1 MSLSA
6 LAVKYKPIVI
16 SVVLLLMVYGAM
28 AFVTMPRRE
37 DPQFTIRVCVV
48 STRWPGA
55 PASKVE
61 ELVTEKIEQQV
72 NGIEEVKLL
81 RSTSLQGQSTVFVE
95 VNDQIPPA
103 EIPNVWDK
111 VRARVEQA
119 QMPDPSVRPVVND
132 DFGDT
137 AVLVLA
143 IHQIPVHGRKEVRE
157 QDRYSY
163 RQLEIFADE
172 VQDALQLLPG
182 VGKVEKFGVREEAVY
197 IESDLGNW
205 SQIDLT
211 TQSLERMA
219 AERNIIEPGG
229 QISTDSGHFSVNPGG
244 EFDAISE
251 ILRIASVV
259 QSGDEENN
267 VYLSDLGL
275 TVQRGYEDPPR
286 YICRFGDTEKS
297 TPAISL
303 GITMKAGSNIIDICD
318 RSKQRVREL
327 IEFEQRLPADI
338 AVTPVSDQSENV
350 SAKITD
356 VIINMVQAIIIVVAV
371 VFLVVGFRTSFVMA
385 ANIPIV
391 VIATLGIVTLF
402 GVELEQISL
411 AALIISLGLLVDNAV
426 QVCDQARTNQLAG
439 MRPFRAA
446 VEGANTLAIPMLV
459 GTLTTMAAF
468 LPMLFAL
475 EGGGKEY
482 VYSLPVTVSTTLAVS
497 WILAM
502 TFCVILAGLIIRVN
516 SQPDQSSSPVLWLIS
531 IFWKFLRSL
540 LQPKSKKQNAATE
553 GGEPVPNEHEPI
565 EGSTDAKTQE
575 NFVFTAYRMLAM
587 PAIRFK
593 WITVL
598 ATFALIAG
606 IVLLP
611 VSSEF
616 FPEADRDQFAVK
628 IRLPET
634 ATIDQTDR
642 IAKQVEEVIRKLSPV
657 REGETTYEALDH
669 RLRAMRTMV
678 GGGGSRWHLGWDPEP
693 LTRNYAEI
701 LIRTTDGRFTS
712 DFSNRLREVC
722 ERGSK
727 ELGIE
732 PIVGARIVPVKLAL
746 GPPADPLLLRII
758 GNGFADP
765 KVLRET
771 SQKLEAIVRAQPETW
786 NVHNSWGINGY
797 QVRVEVDE
805 DRATFAGITNSQVA
819 RTLNSYY
826 TGLKLT
832 DFREGDHQV
841 PVYFRLKPEERKSI
855 RGLQESFVEGDKGKV
870 PLSALAEFKFSW
882 EPAKIQRRDMN
893 RMIEVSA
900 RMEPGVSGNDVVGRV
915 LRSKEFLE
923 LQSSLPAGY
932 WIEPG
937 GSYAESADAAG
948 QMGLSFLASFMLI
961 IFCLIVQYNGW
972 AKPMVI
978 LATLPMALAGALLGL
993 YLTDNALGFMPQ
1005 LGILAL
1011 FGIVLNTAII
1021 FVEFADI
1028 LIETRLK
1035 EIVLDDS
1042 MEPSGPISGLTRE
1055 QFREC
1060 LIGAGQQ
1067 RMLPIFLTTATT
1079 VGGLIPLAMSGG
1091 PLWVGLAWCMI
1102 VGLLLTTFL
1111 TLFVVPA
1118 IYALF
1123 VESFGMSPVSKEYQ
1137 PDETKADTSTAQAG

>member
-6 LAVKYKPIVI
+6 LAVKYKPIVVSI
-16 SVVLLLMVYGAM
+16 VLLLMVYGALS
-28 AFVTMPRRE
+28 FVTMPRRE

-72 NGIEEVKLL
+72 NSIEEVKLI

-95 VNDQIPPA
+95 VNDQIPTLA
-103 EIPNVWDK
+103 IPNVWDK

-143 IHQIPVHGRKEVRE
+143 VHQVPVHGRTEIRE
-157 QDRYSY
+157 KDRYTY
-163 RQLEIFADE
+163 RELEIFTDE

-275 TVQRGYEDPPR
+275 TVDRGYEDPPR
-286 YICRFGDTEKS
+286 YICRYGDVETS
-297 TPAISL
+297 TPAIAL
-303 GITMKAGSNIIDICD
+303 GITMKAGSNIIDICE
-318 RSKQRVREL
+318 RSKKRVHEL
-327 IEFEQRLPADI
+327 IELEQRLPADI

-350 SAKITD
+350 AAKIND
-356 VIINMVQAIIIVVAV
+356 VIINMAQAIMIVVAV

-391 VIATLGIVTLF
+391 VIATLGIITFF

-426 QVCDQARTNQLAG
+426 QVCDQARTNQIAG
-439 MRPFRAA
+439 MKPFPAA

-475 EGGGKEY
+475 EGGAKEY

-497 WILAM
+497 WVLAM
-502 TFCVILAGLIIRVN
+502 TFCVILAGLFIRVDN
-516 SQPDQSSSPVLWLIS
+516 QSNRPASPVLWLAQS
-531 IFWKFLRSL
+531 VWSVFRSK
-540 LQPKSKKQNAATE
+540 PKKKTSEDGEEDTAEEDAEPAEAPSEKNQNL
-553 GGEPVPNEHEPI
+553 VYL
-565 EGSTDAKTQE
+565 
-575 NFVFTAYRMLAM
+575 AYRLIAM
-587 PAIRFK
+587 PAIQFK

-598 ATFALIAG
+598 ATVVLVGF
-606 IVLLP
+606 IVTLP

-616 FPEADRDQFAVK
+616 FPEVDRDQFAVK
-628 IRLPET
+628 IQLPET
-634 ATIDQTDR
+634 ATIDQTDA

-657 REGETTYEALDH
+657 ADGDVTFDEKDQ

-693 LTRNYAEI
+693 LKRNYAEI
-701 LIRTTDGRFTS
+701 LVRTTDGRFTS
-712 DFSNRLREVC
+712 DFSNRVREVC
-722 ERGSK
+722 ERGD
-727 ELGIE
+727 EALGLE

-765 KVLRET
+765 RVLRET
-771 SQKLEAIVRAQPETW
+771 SQKLERIVQAQPETW
-786 NVHNSWGINGY
+786 NVHNSWGVNGY
-797 QVRVEVDE
+797 QVRVDVDE
-805 DRATFAGITNSQVA
+805 DRATLAGITNSQVA

-841 PVYFRLKPEERKSI
+841 PVYFRLTPEERMSI
-855 RGLQESFVEGDKGKV
+855 RGLRESFVEGDKGKV
-870 PLSALAEFKFSW
+870 PLSALADFKFSW

-893 RMIEVSA
+893 RVIEVSA

-915 LRSKEFLE
+915 LKSKEFLE
-923 LQSSLPAGY
+923 LEASLPAGY

-1028 LIETRLK
+1028 LIEERLK
-1035 EIVLDDS
+1035 KVVLDEGA
-1042 MEPSGPISGLTRE
+1042 EPTGPISGLTRE

-1060 LIGAGQQ
+1060 L
-1067 RMLPIFLTTATT
+1067 
-1079 VGGLIPLAMSGG
+1079 VGRGSNE
-1091 PLWVGLAWCMI
+1091 C
-1102 VGLLLTTFL
+1102 FR
-1111 TLFVVPA
+1111 
-1118 IYALF
+1118 
-1123 VESFGMSPVSKEYQ
+1123 SF
-1137 PDETKADTSTAQAG
+1137 